1 MCSQMDDK
9 YLTHHFYCR
18 SQVISR
24 WFGQLICI
32 QYLSTKQLAFTQY
45 ILLCFLN
52 QINVGLNNRHCCPK
66 DLP

>member
-1 MCSQMDDK
+1 MDDK
-9 YLTHHFYCR
+9 YLTHHFYCQ

-32 QYLSTKQLAFTQY
+32 QHLSTKQLACTQS
-45 ILLCFLN
+45 ILWCFLN
-52 QINVGLNNRHCCPK
+52 QINVGLNNRHCCPPK